1 MAQTNGYSLST
12 FERNNY
18 FYGKL
23 LTVRDFEAEQKYNIE
38 KDRLIDRLILGE
50 GIVCGLEI
58 QLEPQTAANT
68 LNLTLTP
75 GVALDRSG
83 SEIVV
88 SKTIS
93 ETLEIKSS
101 QTQYIYIEYQ
111 ERDREPIADIANG
124 SSGEQGD
131 RYNRVQETYSLSLSS
146 AAPPE
151 PEPKPELTAESLAEL
166 VQEYYSHSLKTCCP
180 TKYELIP
187 LAVVDIS
194 ETGQATLNEE
204 QTQKIRPIL
213 PSNPML
219 YDLIER
225 VYDVA
230 QKAID
235 TPQIDANSFVSSDGS
250 IKITPTEEPQRLD
263 FTLASGMSETNQTRV
278 FTGKKVLELAT
289 DENLPK
295 GQ

>member
-124 SSGEQGD
+124 FSGEQGD

-146 AAPPE
+146 AAPP
-151 PEPKPELTAESLAEL
+151 
-166 VQEYYSHSLKTCCP
+166 
-180 TKYELIP
+180 
-187 LAVVDIS
+187 
-194 ETGQATLNEE
+194 
-204 QTQKIRPIL
+204 
-213 PSNPML
+213 
-219 YDLIER
+219 
-225 VYDVA
+225 
-230 QKAID
+230 
-235 TPQIDANSFVSSDGS
+235 
-250 IKITPTEEPQRLD
+250 
-263 FTLASGMSETNQTRV
+263 
-278 FTGKKVLELAT
+278 
-289 DENLPK
+289 
-295 GQ
+295 